1 MPRLSASPTAIQVG
15 PDSTGTC
22 GWSAPGEAERSGAR
36 HRGRLVERKG
46 VPPMVVMIGPTG
58 VYLILAL
65 VFLVILGGGV
75 IVAYR
80 MSNRDDK

>member
-1 MPRLSASPTAIQVG
+1 
-15 PDSTGTC
+15 
-22 GWSAPGEAERSGAR
+22 
-36 HRGRLVERKG
+36 
-46 VPPMVVMIGPTG
+46 MVVMIGPTG

-80 MSNRDDK
+80 MSNRDNK